1 MSFLLDLL
9 CGPAR
14 LQECAKHS
22 DAYLTQTAAGFAIV
36 PGSELSHEEMDAAYH
51 AKKVSGGLR
60 VRDDA
65 FALDLQLQTPDAWR
79 MNGGM

>member
-1 MSFLLDLL
+1 MSALLDIL

-36 PGSELSHEEMDAAYH
+36 PGSELSHADWVEVDRQYLRQQQERIRRREQETAALEQSYF
-51 AKKVSGGLR
+51 SRIGW
-60 VRDDA
+60 
-65 FALDLQLQTPDAWR
+65 QL
-79 MNGGM
+79 

>member
-1 MSFLLDLL
+1 VRLYGAAVLTKEQSMSFLLDLL

-22 DAYLTQTAAGFAIV
+22 DVYLTQTAAGFAIV

-51 AKKVSGGLR
+51 TKQADFQWL
-60 VRDDA
+60 DA
-65 FALDLQLQTPDAWR
+65 MRRAGP
-79 MNGGM
+79 

>member
-1 MSFLLDLL
+1 MAEMLHSL
-9 CGPAR
+9 CGSER

-36 PGSELSHEEMDAAYH
+36 PGSELSHEEMDAAYE

-60 VRDDA
+60 VRDDG
-65 FALDLQLQTPDAWR
+65 FAKLADLQWLDAMR
-79 MNGGM
+79 RAGL